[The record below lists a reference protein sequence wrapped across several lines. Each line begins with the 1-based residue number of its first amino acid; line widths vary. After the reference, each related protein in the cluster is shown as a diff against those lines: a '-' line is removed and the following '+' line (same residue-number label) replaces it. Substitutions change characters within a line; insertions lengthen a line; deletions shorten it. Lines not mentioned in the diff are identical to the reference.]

1 MPVSEEGMDMEAL
14 LPIIIQAVTG
24 VIGGFGASSA
34 MKQIAI
40 SAATKIIS
48 GVIGGVAGGQ
58 IVTNVLSD
66 PAVAGAFSG
75 VLGDAVGGVAGG
87 GILTAIVGM
96 VMKSMNKA

>member
-1 MPVSEEGMDMEAL
+1 VKTF
-14 LPIIIQAVTG
+14 AVKAAD
-24 VIGGFGASSA
+24 FRASRTPKCPNRRRSV
-34 MKQIAI
+34 